1 MEPDSAS
8 IAALIFILLIISTNF
23 GMYTIVRG
31 ATTGGDLPWM
41 SALRDFLSKPL
52 EGPSNKS
59 MDDLRKCVKELEKQ
73 VGR

>member
-1 MEPDSAS
+1 MEPDSRPRRYNRRRLALDVR
-8 IAALIFILLIISTNF
+8 AAGF
-23 GMYTIVRG
+23 
-31 ATTGGDLPWM
+31 P
-41 SALRDFLSKPL
+41 SKPL